1 MGTIIKVDVSLRKE
15 VISNIANTT
24 TIAVLIV
31 VVVAIALMETRYIS
45 YNL

>member
-15 VISNIANTT
+15 VLSNIANTT
-24 TIAVLIV
+24 TIAVLI

>member
-15 VISNIANTT
+15 VLSNIAT

-31 VVVAIALMETRYIS
+31 VVAIPLMETRYIF
-45 YNL
+45 L